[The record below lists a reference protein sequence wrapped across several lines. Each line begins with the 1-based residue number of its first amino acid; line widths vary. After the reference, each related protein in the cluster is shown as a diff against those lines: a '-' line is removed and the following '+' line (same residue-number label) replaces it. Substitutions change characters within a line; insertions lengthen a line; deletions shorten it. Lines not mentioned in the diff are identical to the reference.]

1 MACFTFHRPKEQKKK
16 FTVQQPDNY
25 AKLSLFLFHMVK
37 HILNSNFVSFRILV
51 RSSSHII
58 EGLLPTSSIC
68 ANKYSETEVV
78 DALRRELKL
87 TDHFKPFL
95 DEQIEEKLC
104 KLDRVCY
111 RSLYF
116 FFKGHGESERMWA
129 IWLALVW

>member
-1 MACFTFHRPKEQKKK
+1 M
-16 FTVQQPDNY
+16 
-25 AKLSLFLFHMVK
+25 
-37 HILNSNFVSFRILV
+37 

-58 EGLLPTSSIC
+58 EGLLPTSCIC
-68 ANKYSETEVV
+68 ANKYSEIEVV

-111 RSLYF
+111 LYF
-116 FFKGHGESERMWA
+116 SLNHMMSQRECRPFSKPWYDQKQ
-129 IWLALVW
+129 LC